1 MKRTKIV
8 CTIGPASDSL
18 ATLSAMIKSGMNVAR
33 LNFSHGTHAGHAKLV
48 RTVRAAAKKAGETVA
63 ILGDLQG
70 PKIRIGVV
78 PDAGVVLKNGETVTL
93 PVTYAA
99 LHKDVKQGDRV
110 MIDDG
115 IIEVSYVS
123 GKSGFMTAKVV
134 NGGTVTS
141 HKGMNFPDST
151 LRVSSL
157 TAKDKEDII
166 FGVQQGVDW
175 MALSFVTCAK
185 DVRTLRSLIARA
197 EKAERSE
204 KAYKPSQPS
213 KPLQHSPR
221 IIVKIEKHE
230 AIDNFD
236 EILAATDAVM
246 VARGDLGVETPAED
260 VPLRQKE
267 IVEKCR
273 LAGKPVVVATQML
286 DSMMRNPRPT
296 RAEVSDVAN
305 AVCDHADAVMLSGE
319 SASGKYPKQ
328 AVAMMARI
336 IAETEASKFDD
347 VAETSPGPSPLE
359 GEGIAALSETLRTF
373 AEGDLISGI
382 VASHATAP
390 WAAKLMIA
398 RPQVPL
404 FLACATEAEARQ
416 ASIRWG
422 VRAFVLKSK
431 SSKGFAEKAIAEL
444 RGRKWIKKGAHLAVV
459 TGDEKGAGF
468 DVAAAAG

>member
-18 ATLSAMIKSGMNVAR
+18 ETLASMIRSGMNVAR

-166 FGVQQGVDW
+166 FGVQQRVDW
-175 MALSFVTCAK
+175 MALSFVTSAK
-185 DVRTLRSLIARA
+185 DVKTLRRLILSASQSLN
-197 EKAERSE
+197 
-204 KAYKPSQPS
+204 
-213 KPLQHSPR
+213 HSTTQSLPK

-230 AIDNFD
+230 AINHFD
-236 EILAATDAVM
+236 EILAVTDAVM

>member
-8 CTIGPASDSL
+8 CTIGPASDTP

-48 RTVRAAAKKAGETVA
+48 RTIRATAKKMGETIA

-93 PVTYAA
+93 PVTYAG
-99 LHKDVKQGDRV
+99 LYKDVKAGDRV

-123 GKSGFMTAKVV
+123 GKAGFMTAKVV

-175 MALSFVTCAK
+175 MALSFVTSAK
-185 DVRTLRSLIARA
+185 DVKALRRLIGEARRV
-197 EKAERSE
+197 EG
-204 KAYKPSQPS
+204 S
-213 KPLQHSPR
+213 KVRRFEEPR
-221 IIVKIEKHE
+221 IIIKIEKHE
-230 AIDNFD
+230 ALDNFD
-236 EILAATDAVM
+236 EILDATDAVM

-286 DSMMRNPRPT
+286 DSMTRNPRPT

-305 AVCDHADAVMLSGE
+305 AVIDHADAVMLSGE
-319 SASGKYPKQ
+319 SATGKYPKQ
-328 AVAMMARI
+328 AVAMMGKI

-347 VAETSPGPSPLE
+347 VATGLSSEASAK
-359 GEGIAALSETLRTF
+359 GESGVGALSETLRTF
-373 AEGDLISGI
+373 VAGDLIVGI
-382 VASHATAP
+382 VASHSTAP
-390 WAAKLMIA
+390 WAEKLMIA
-398 RPQVPL
+398 RPEVPL

-416 ASIRWG
+416 VSIRWG
-422 VRAFVLKSK
+422 VRSFVLKSK
-431 SSKGFAEKAIAEL
+431 SPTGFAEKAIAEL
-444 RGRKWIKKGAHLAVV
+444 RARKWVKKGAHLAIV

-468 DVAAAAG
+468 DVAVSA

>member
-8 CTIGPASDSL
+8 CTIGPASDTP

-48 RTVRAAAKKAGETVA
+48 RTIRATAKKAGETVA

-78 PDAGVVLKNGETVTL
+78 PDAGVVLRNGETVTL
-93 PVTYAA
+93 PVTYSA
-99 LHKDVKQGDRV
+99 LYKDVKRGDRV

-123 GKSGFMTAKVV
+123 GKAGFMTAKVV

-175 MALSFVTCAK
+175 MALSFVTSAK
-185 DVRTLRSLIARA
+185 DVKTLRRLIAA
-197 EKAERSE
+197 AS
-204 KAYKPSQPS
+204 PS
-213 KPLQHSPR
+213 LNHSITQSLPK

-230 AIDNFD
+230 ALENFD

-286 DSMMRNPRPT
+286 DSMTRNPRPT

-305 AVCDHADAVMLSGE
+305 AVIDHADAVMLSGE
-319 SASGKYPKQ
+319 SATGKYPKQ
-328 AVAMMARI
+328 AVATMAKI

-347 VAETSPGPSPLE
+347 VAAEE
-359 GEGIAALSETLRTF
+359 IAGSGVGALSETLKAF
-373 AEGDLISGI
+373 VAGDLISGI
-382 VASHATAP
+382 VASHSFAP
-390 WAAKLMIA
+390 WAERLMIA
-398 RPQVPL
+398 RPEVPL
-404 FLACATEAEARQ
+404 FLGCATEAEARQ
-416 ASIRWG
+416 VGIRWG

-431 SSKGFAEKAIAEL
+431 SSVGFAEKAIAEL
-444 RGRKWIKKGAHLAVV
+444 RARKWVKKGAHLAVV

-468 DVAAAAG
+468 DVAVAR

>member
-99 LHKDVKQGDRV
+99 LHKDVKQDDRV

-175 MALSFVTCAK
+175 MALSFVTSAK
-185 DVRTLRSLIARA
+185 DVKTLRRLILSASQSLN
-197 EKAERSE
+197 
-204 KAYKPSQPS
+204 
-213 KPLQHSPR
+213 HSTTQSLPK

-328 AVAMMARI
+328 AVAMMAKI
-336 IAETEASKFDD
+336 VAETEGSKFDD
-347 VAETSPGPSPLE
+347 VSTGLSSEASAK
-359 GEGIAALSETLRTF
+359 GESGVGALSETLRTF
-373 AEGDLISGI
+373 VEGDLISGI
-382 VASHATAP
+382 IASHSSAP
-390 WAAKLMIA
+390 WAEKLMIA
-398 RPQVPL
+398 RPEVPL

-416 ASIRWG
+416 VSIRWG

-431 SSKGFAEKAIAEL
+431 SSAAFATKAIAEL
-444 RGRKWIKKGAHLAVV
+444 RTRKWVKKGAYLAIV

-468 DVAAAAG
+468 DIAVAT

>member
-8 CTIGPASDSL
+8 CTIGPSSDSP
-18 ATLSAMIKSGMNVAR
+18 ATLSAMIRSGMNVAR

-70 PKIRIGVV
+70 PKIRIGVL

-99 LHKDVKQGDRV
+99 LYKDAKKGDRV

-115 IIEVSYVS
+115 ILEVAYVS
-123 GKSGFMTAKVV
+123 GKPGFMTAKVV

-141 HKGMNFPDST
+141 HKGMNFPDTT

-157 TAKDKEDII
+157 TAKDKNDII

-175 MALSFVTCAK
+175 MALSFVTSAK
-185 DVRTLRSLIARA
+185 DVKVLRRLIAAA
-197 EKAERSE
+197 EKALSL
-204 KAYKPSQPS
+204 KPSAS
-213 KPLQHSPR
+213 RPLPR

-230 AIDNFD
+230 AIDSFD
-236 EILAATDAVM
+236 GILAATDAVM

-286 DSMMRNPRPT
+286 DSMIRNPRPT

-305 AVCDHADAVMLSGE
+305 AVIDHADAVMLSGE
-319 SASGKYPKQ
+319 SASGKYPRQ
-328 AVAMMARI
+328 AVAMMAKI

-347 VAETSPGPSPLE
+347 IAPADVAGSGV
-359 GEGIAALSETLRTF
+359 GALSETLRTF
-373 AEGDLISGI
+373 VEGDLISGI
-382 VASHATAP
+382 VASHSSAP
-390 WAAKLMIA
+390 WAEKLMIA
-398 RPQVPL
+398 RPEVPL
-404 FLACATEAEARQ
+404 FLACATETEARQ
-416 ASIRWG
+416 VSIRWG
-422 VRAFVLKSK
+422 VRAFTLK

-444 RGRKWIKKGAHLAVV
+444 RRRKWIKKNAHVAVV
-459 TGDEKGAGF
+459 TGDEGGAGF
-468 DVAAAAG
+468 DVAVAG

>member
-8 CTIGPASDSL
+8 CTIGPASDSIETL
-18 ATLSAMIKSGMNVAR
+18 ASMIKSGMNVAR

-48 RTVRAAAKKAGETVA
+48 RTVRAAARKAGETVA

-70 PKIRIGVV
+70 PKIRIGVL
-78 PDAGVVLKNGETVTL
+78 PDAGIVLKNGETVTL

-99 LHKDVKQGDRV
+99 LYKDAKKGDRV

-115 IIEVSYVS
+115 ILEVSYVS
-123 GKSGFMTAKVV
+123 GKSGFMTATVV

-141 HKGMNFPDST
+141 HKGMNFPDTT

-185 DVRTLRSLIARA
+185 DVKTLRKLIGVARRVEGA
-197 EKAERSE
+197 KVRRFEE
-204 KAYKPSQPS
+204 
-213 KPLQHSPR
+213 PR

-273 LAGKPVVVATQML
+273 LTGKPVVVATQML

-305 AVCDHADAVMLSGE
+305 AVIDHADAVMLSGE

-336 IAETEASKFDD
+336 VAETEASKFDD
-347 VAETSPGPSPLE
+347 VRAGLSSEASAKEESGV
-359 GEGIAALSETLRTF
+359 GALSETLRAF
-373 AEGDLISGI
+373 VAGDLIAGI
-382 VASHATAP
+382 VASQSSAP
-390 WAAKLMIA
+390 WAEKLMIA
-398 RPQVPL
+398 RPEVPL

-416 ASIRWG
+416 VSIRWG
-422 VRAFVLKSK
+422 VRAFVLKS
-431 SSKGFAEKAIAEL
+431 SKGFSEKALAEL
-444 RGRKWIKKGAHLAVV
+444 RKRKWVKKGAHLAVV

-468 DVAAAAG
+468 DVAVTR